1 MRTMTTPAPALSRLV
16 PLGPT
21 RAERE
26 PKIRRY
32 RLARLKL
39 VDAEEREGREM
50 RYAYLKRVYD

>member
-1 MRTMTTPAPALSRLV
+1 MRTMTTPAPALSRLML
-16 PLGPT
+16 LGPT

-39 VDAEEREGREM
+39 VDADEREGREM

>member
-1 MRTMTTPAPALSRLV
+1 MTMRTMTSPALSRIMLN
-16 PLGPT
+16 GPPRT
-21 RAERE
+21 ERE

-39 VDAEEREGREM
+39 VDADERAGREM